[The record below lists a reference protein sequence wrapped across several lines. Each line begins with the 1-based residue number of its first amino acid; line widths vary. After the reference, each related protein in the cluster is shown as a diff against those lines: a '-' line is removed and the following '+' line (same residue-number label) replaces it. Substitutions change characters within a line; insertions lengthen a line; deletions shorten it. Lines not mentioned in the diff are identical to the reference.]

1 MTLATASAARMHA
14 RMLGRLHEATL
25 TRPANSV
32 IDVNDPTAAPTGTA
46 TTDPCE
52 GYAFDYELRDID
64 GTRIMKGDV
73 AIVFLRGTLVSDPQP
88 GDLVAIPPPGGS
100 SAQTFRV
107 IAIEAITEAFV
118 TVQAR
123 GAPTP
128 APTPEEDSFSSGFSS
143 GFGG

>member
-1 MTLATASAARMHA
+1 MTLATASAGRMLARM
-14 RMLGRLHEATL
+14 RGRLHAATL
-25 TRPANSV
+25 SRPANSALD
-32 IDVNDPTAAPTGTA
+32 INNPTAAPTGSA

-52 GYAFDYELRDID
+52 GYSFDYELRDID

-73 AIVFLRGTLVSDPQP
+73 AVVLLRGTLLTDPQP
-88 GDLVAIPPPGGS
+88 GDLVSIPPPGGS

-107 IAIEAITEAFV
+107 INVETITEAFV

-128 APTPEEDSFSSGFSS
+128 ASTPEADSFSSGFSS